1 MQRGKFVLYTSLV
14 YLENQPQAKLIVLS
28 FLLVSLLIAGL
39 TFGILALRGYSP
51 VPLSFRAR
59 LFLAF
64 FVASII
70 PLVLLLLPIALI
82 SWGVGALAGLLAS
95 ALSTLIWGFSNL
107 LAGEMFSNVFIFA
120 WNTVTRFL
128 IFVVVS
134 LLLSVLRHTLDEERR
149 RARIDSL
156 TGALNRRA
164 FYELVNTRILF
175 SRPTPPACTLVYLDL
190 DNFKTVND
198 TFGHAA
204 GDAVLVTVVDTIAQ
218 HLGPQDV
225 VARLGGDE
233 FIVLM
238 MEIDPQTLAEVITR
252 LQDDLTATMQA
263 QEWPITFSMGVV
275 SFREPAGGVGQM
287 ITLADQVMY
296 RVKSGSKNAVAYAVF
311 PDDFPARPAPGKT
324 TPSADNKT

>member
-1 MQRGKFVLYTSLV
+1 MQRGKFVFYTSLV
-14 YLENQPQAKLIVLS
+14 YLENQSRTKLIVLS
-28 FLLVSLLIAGL
+28 VL
-39 TFGILALRGYSP
+39 
-51 VPLSFRAR
+51 
-59 LFLAF
+59 
-64 FVASII
+64 
-70 PLVLLLLPIALI
+70 LVLLLGAIDYLTGFELTFSLFYLLPIALI

-128 IFVVVS
+128 IFVIVS
-134 LLLSVLRHTLDEERR
+134 LLLSVLRRTLDEERR

-175 SRPTPPACTLVYLDL
+175 SRPTPPACTLIYLDL

-218 HLGPQDV
+218 HLGPQDA

-238 MEIDPQTLAEVITR
+238 METGPQALAEAVTR
-252 LQDDLTATMQA
+252 LQDDLIATMKA

-275 SFREPAGGVGQM
+275 SFREPAASVGQM
-287 ITLADQVMY
+287 ITLADQLMY
-296 RVKSGSKNAVAYAVF
+296 GVKSGSKNAVAYAVF
-311 PDDFPARPAPGKT
+311 PDDFPAL
-324 TPSADNKT
+324 SASSKVKLSVADQS